1 MYEIE
6 VDQDTCIGCGTCQAI
21 CSEVFELNPEN
32 KSQIV
37 EEYRTDKSNLGAAPE
52 DIDCVKDAEDRCP
65 VDAIT
70 VE

>member
-6 VDQDTCIGCGTCQAI
+6 VDQSTCIGCGTCQAV
-21 CSEVFELNPEN
+21 CSNVFELNDEN

-37 EEYRTDKSNLGAAPE
+37 DEYRTDESNKGAVTE
-52 DIDCVKDAEDRCP
+52 DISCVKDAEDRCP
-65 VDAIT
+65 VNAIT